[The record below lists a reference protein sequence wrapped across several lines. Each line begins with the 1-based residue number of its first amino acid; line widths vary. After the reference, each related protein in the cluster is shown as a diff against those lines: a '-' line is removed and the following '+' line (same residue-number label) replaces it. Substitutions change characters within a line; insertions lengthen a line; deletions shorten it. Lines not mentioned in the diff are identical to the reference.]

1 MSCTISLPES
11 SVISNIKTLSENDT
25 QAISIILNACDN
37 NFNLT
42 DSFKE
47 WYKTEHPYSKAIPN
61 NISDIAKNRGKQF
74 ANDFLKYYN
83 ETNNNPIINNNRNR
97 FIDRTAIFNYT
108 NSIQRQIGIDCLSTF
123 LLRKYKKALS
133 ENQQLTLED
142 YKKELQKSTYE
153 QILFRLLDDG
163 TFIDLK
169 EVVKHASAISKLSD
183 VSEQIKYLENLI
195 GEKKLNTELFQNWMA
210 LYKEITSPEYS
221 DKVLRDALRNKK
233 CFPIVQSLDTNI
245 KETKEEE
252 SVTET
257 EGEVTGEYV
266 EESNDEANE
275 FDGTINAYEHS
286 GILRS
291 NVSHL
296 SDSLRLYF
304 DTLIK
309 QETPYINLPAVNPTQ
324 CTKNSYGMFQYMSA
338 EECCNVLQNIRFTDV
353 GDFISK
359 IEEIGNNIRGYGAFA
374 KMANDLRND
383 PMLAIECATV
393 FLKPKVGKVQLNING
408 NSAELGSSNR
418 LSNREYVF
426 RQQIYS
432 DVASGIDHVDIQ
444 TLRTKLDTLWDRIN
458 KLENDNSTECN
469 SIIEDIVELYKALLP
484 SLQKGAIY
492 SYIDKNINTVALRK
506 GETNKKRN
514 IANVLALLDNKVN
527 RNKSYIVALE
537 QANSEE
543 SKRKTSNDKAI
554 GENKALIKE
563 YGGLW
568 NVPQGKIKQLNFNLK
583 FNAEAFWMK
592 VNEMFSDYSVIL
604 TNLSNPNI
612 EGQNASDIVNASWVT
627 QLSDMLNKGTDK
639 EVLSWA
645 NDKFT
650 ITDENGNKHI
660 KSQYKYIPFLF
671 KQNEYKNNYV
681 LFDVDSNNNVVFHVA
696 SNGKSIR
703 NTVFLAQ
710 LLNGINNANTAV
722 GITYSKM
729 TALDSL
735 AFKFNS
741 YFNNITDTAIAP
753 EALDSMK
760 NSQSNVIQYTNYFLR
775 TPSDATN
782 IFTVFGPKAA
792 LGDAFIYDYKQMD
805 NNIQQAVEHQC
816 PIINERALNTPE
828 LQQFASNFKNKFG
841 SQNSYIPLI
850 NSSSDFEY
858 LDKINKEVLRNN
870 GNILKAEENQKY
882 QEAYVRFLTRDG
894 YVLYTKIRIR
904 NSGTNQENYAIV
916 KKEVLAVLNTKYD
929 VITDNGRIV
938 NLPKDKDINELP
950 QSIRKLVSKSIENK
964 FRNLLP
970 VRDLSV
976 TNPITKEKRTFKKM
990 GFIANNTEGND
1001 ASFNTIFNIFKQ
1013 EMLNGAEALNHYV
1026 ELVPD
1031 YTYDENGEKIHD
1043 ENGNFVLS
1051 KDRYIVKRDENGNI
1065 IFKQGVDVT
1074 KGYKNYHIKGKAAIE
1089 SNAETGYRLTGNVF
1103 HSSIFSVNT
1112 TDENGN
1118 IITKN
1123 PLEELIKHDN
1133 EESAGDIDFL
1143 SYGGGITYSLN
1154 ADGTI
1159 ADIHF
1164 TEAQVQA
1171 ITEKLT
1177 EWGNYYY
1184 QKKINE
1190 ITSLDKNFLPGI
1202 NLDFNTEEGSTTMNT
1217 IKNYAMDTFAMHNVY
1232 DVLLGG
1238 NPKFYINNQDCFKR
1252 EKQTEGAGIP
1262 YGISNRGLNNFLQ
1275 IGDTTVSLQQYLN
1288 QNGITGIFSDV
1299 EFSPTFRAVTIT
1311 NSIQTRNQVLMPIY
1325 EALVKNGM
1333 NKVKAAELLYGE
1345 IIKDDKGNPI
1355 IKNGGFV
1362 SNRGGFSNTK
1372 VNDAQSYITI
1382 QEFVRRIAGRGQLAK
1397 YIPLLKKL
1405 QDPNADI
1412 TNEDLSAFVQVQKNF
1427 YFDLHYD
1434 PRYGIEV
1441 PRQIKNAEFVLIPQL
1456 IKGTQLETVYNL
1468 MRDNN
1473 IQQLNT
1479 VETSKA
1485 SNEEL
1490 LTLWDNEGNLPS
1502 ANIEAFNNA
1511 IQSDPYLVQDYNYNY
1526 LYTQQDNPQHM
1537 NATNKMSVQIVKKI
1551 FDNIPED
1558 TNHPLYKAKQE
1569 FFRIVNTNVKE
1580 SACDLMVEFGIPH
1593 DSNGNVILQD
1603 GVIQINNEHVAELLK
1618 NEMLRTGC
1626 NANMISCVTI
1636 NDEGEF
1642 EMIPYLS
1649 PTIDKFESVIQSS
1662 YTNNITRQKLHGFHV
1677 AQVTNIGWN
1686 SINEDL
1692 PNFTREQLNKNE
1704 LFKQFKKIMTPTFL
1718 KNGKLSENSKVLF
1731 KQWLD
1736 TNNPIP
1742 SYAKNLKYHPV
1753 KENGSNVEGYIEVIV
1768 PYSYLGIDR
1777 HSTHYNNM
1785 TDEEILTELGEEKLL
1800 DFIGYRIPTEGKQSI
1815 SHMKVVG
1822 FLDSAY
1828 GSTMIVP
1835 NEWVGQT
1842 GSDFDYD
1849 SIYGIQYETR
1859 FDRDGVCRR
1868 VAYKTENFDE
1878 YDYFNYIN
1886 RRFPRNEQ
1894 LDRNLDLTKEDLTS
1908 FRDAIN
1914 SLRSEK
1920 TAIYSEENDEIEPIM
1935 DLESQAYHNLSSAS
1949 QRLIKKEHKAIKE
1962 ASRKDGVTNRQMFIE
1977 STKDI
1982 IDYINNDL
1990 DMDYKSTYNLE
2001 SKTLSKKELRQNKR
2015 NREAVEKDIQDGNFQ
2030 KFLEIQN
2037 QILETLEKYE
2047 NNQNEQQ
2054 NRIDDV
2060 NNQIEEIK
2068 EQKNSFIESKKQERL
2083 KKFELLAEKAGLPS
2097 FEEWKSLPTEEKN
2110 TKKQRNSQIVEDM
2123 LTVIDD
2129 VSSLEETVV
2138 RSKFDHITIEKNKLS
2153 SPNVLA
2159 ERKGRSVYDTEDQGR
2174 FQEDAN
2180 AGKQLK
2186 GMSVDADGLC
2196 SICGTV
2202 KPTLTRPIKIAYR
2215 PSNDYNY
2222 TASELNAR
2230 FGNAIENNG
2239 LILVSHDKYGWSFDN
2254 RAVSGELLT
2263 SYSSETT
2270 AYILDAVKEG
2280 SLPNVNT
2287 NTFMVWKTLMNVGS
2301 DYHTSLAFMMQPAM
2315 TRLTNTMNKTNS
2327 IFATFKPDAVVQTIK
2342 DIANELGITDVRKK
2356 SLNTIL
2362 KELNEKYKDRFNE
2375 IYNIDSTPLTIS
2387 ARGKLTDRY
2396 TIRVDLLE
2404 DRIFDRGIF
2413 GESSP
2418 VGERNT
2424 NKLLFDLANILL
2436 YKNINAKAGIIS
2448 SIGRCLKTD
2457 KFNQKPTPFA
2467 VRQQFQNIRD
2477 RIANEEVTHRE
2488 DDTEDIMPEEQMDR
2502 DSDVA
2507 EETNQENNNTGVEEN
2522 DLFESNEESDT
2533 DRLVKERK
2541 PLLEKNGKHILA
2553 TVYPGMDNINLDNDE
2568 LLNDILSI
2576 DRSSES
2582 TYPSLYSFFRNNNC
2596 LSMFINKSIFETQS
2610 EAFVSNVNNITI
2622 VFSDKNNR
2630 LDEKTYKS
2638 VQKYIIANMASN
2650 VQFIKFPVQNI
2661 YFNEGRLFV
2670 DVNTEANEYDE
2681 LSRIYGYSTLKS
2693 KADLNNLFKDITS
2706 PTGEELS
2713 KWYTLTP
2720 AEKVHFIKTSPNF
2733 ANKGIFD
2740 YIGVN
2745 FNIDPKFRNRKNEG
2759 VQALKFKKYDGISDD
2774 ILFNEF
2780 SKMLH
2785 SDNVLLASTALDV
2798 LKYAVAIE
2806 GLNKT
2811 STGMTQTID
2820 FEALYDGI
2828 IDSTNKTFK
2837 EQVQDMMSVKTGRSN
2852 KVDTGLNIMQIYENY
2867 LRSHP
2872 NTYQINSINVNNP
2885 NYSDIRNYKLNSVG
2899 GMYFIKND
2907 TNLMDT
2913 ENKFEKLLAKYKI
2926 AYRSEVT
2933 NDYRLNSY
2941 IRIGQGKNTVL
2952 YRIKQLSNG
2961 ILLYPLTNLEV
2972 NEQSLYSINNENN
2985 MTFAKE
2991 QIFTK
2996 VAYESMASEYES
3008 QQEKADIEKVMRESL
3023 NQIDESYLK
3032 NKNQKVVS
3040 LSLLEETGNY
3050 EAKALKK
3057 KIQDYAKNNDSKPL
3071 FTKSIILQNFIVKDG
3086 IKNGINIKVDNNL
3099 YRVYELDYNSK
3110 QTLSRIAYRTINNEI
3125 VDVNNLLER
3134 TNTVMSPSL
3143 QEILD
3148 RAINRKNTNFDKVYE
3163 IEKISDDNNKTKL
3176 FASDKVEEFNASYM
3190 EDVEADEQQLN
3201 VNNDMSSKTLTD
3213 LISNS
3218 FDFLTVQRNEDYK
3231 NAIFLL
3237 SELRNIG
3244 VTSKRSSVI
3253 GREADVMTK
3262 LTSYVEKQAQDILR
3276 EINYFIAD
3284 PSDTTGTTKLSM
3296 FDEKTLDTLKDN
3308 PKLFNT
3314 FLNAI
3319 NRINGFINSFDDFRQ
3334 LIDETSNVELKA
3346 RLNRIAKAVNSV
3358 KEINIDA
3365 LVTTANKVLASK
3377 SKNVLIQ
3384 QQILDILDGYW
3395 KTYGLMWQFND
3406 IMENGTP
3413 LVQIVLK
3420 DVMSDIDAKNKMAA
3434 IKKREFVQHV
3444 KEIQRLAK
3452 ENGETI
3458 DFNKIVDKYGRFIQ
3472 AYTPKLIEDF
3482 YRLKRERTE
3491 TEINHGYGSIEWLKS
3506 NFKFIRFKAN
3516 NFNQE
3521 VIPEYYEQ
3529 LHKLYAQMIFGTND
3543 INNIDY
3549 SKTGRYATLL
3559 GNYFKYKK
3567 EYYEY
3572 ISSINL
3578 DNLTKEEA
3586 NKLEYLNEKMQLRHE
3601 FLTEDETVAWKAF
3614 MKQFNDIYGKY
3625 YGEKVDADF
3634 ENIFNKQLEIIAKA
3648 EKRDANGVPQ
3658 ALQEDL
3664 LNNKEYQNARKWISR
3679 NSKFSFIDNRI
3690 VKDEYGEHSEQKEY
3704 SVESLLQLH
3713 FSLNKFNTPKR
3724 VGSYIGTI
3732 RRREGYVDEHGKLI
3746 ATKLSDDDITEIKKR
3761 QLQSYYKLQD
3771 SSDPKRYE
3779 NQDTRLINS
3788 TGGKTKSFSKWFY
3801 DRIRQKGDSRRD
3813 AEYYKT
3819 VTEINEITS
3828 KYYDNSDQI
3837 IHFERIQDTIEGR
3850 EELKK
3855 LADLY
3860 AKLKTLDYSAKCEAF
3875 KALSNEDKKVTI
3887 DSKKLL
3893 HAVMK
3898 FKRNDTAWAHNA
3910 DGLDLKSKA
3919 YRDLYMQ
3926 VVGDTEIDTET
3937 GERVLKTYYEKKTG
3951 RKMLAANPYIFY
3963 HMELKDSSEID
3974 EDVAKMWL
3982 GKDATVEDLINKI
3995 EDKER
4000 QRELE
4005 VYNLVYRQTPTVYYE
4020 QEAARAR
4027 QLSDE
4032 DYKIWYN
4039 KNHIYNPYTK
4049 RIEPIA
4055 CWVTT
4060 EVRPENL
4067 QVTGD
4072 ARYKVTPSGRMIKA
4086 HVFDGTIKNLRW
4098 FMNYNDILDDYDEN
4112 AAYPDMRNHN
4122 YKPNESPFENYNGN
4136 PEYATNQ
4143 NLNTYEQQMKDYLIE
4158 TLNKEA
4164 VTQTAKNYFGKGFL
4178 PKSMKAKGFTFKEGL
4193 KEAGKFVGFNTHS
4206 IVSSDDNWERELGY
4220 EKDYEQPMP
4229 MIGQLNTKETVQ
4241 LEQEIHKLRQQRK
4254 ELTDTKEILD
4264 MDELIKEKSQQLK
4277 DMRADLL
4284 NKDWI
4289 SVIEGFIGQASNYN
4303 AIQDNKQKLYYLLKM
4318 LKQYKMYSKSKGFT
4332 GDLSMNRKKSNKKND
4347 DIVYNKELDK
4357 ELITQYET
4365 QIRRLLFNQWKESDG
4380 WLRNVMDNLQGFTS
4394 ANYMML
4400 NVKGGIAN
4408 VTVGLNSMFLEAAAG
4423 EYVGKSDLSFGF
4435 KEYNKGILGYIK
4447 DMFKGADVAASNK
4460 QSAIINFFNVVDY
4473 DEIEGVAIRGKDMH
4487 RVSKNIRDAM
4497 FGPQTMGEHFMQ
4509 NTILFSM
4516 LKSHK
4521 LITRTDGTS
4530 EIMSFEDY
4538 INYKA
4543 QDYVYCNLLTDE
4555 QRKEY
4560 RQFVKEIK
4568 EDKNKLEKYATYKR
4582 DLMTDFLYLKCKNVD
4597 YTDYIQKKKENRQQ
4611 LKEEFDKET
4620 DIYNQLS
4627 MENGFLTFVQGS
4639 KLEAL
4644 NAHKREDG
4652 VTDAIRLL
4660 GEFSEK
4666 VRKVNNKIHGV
4677 YNRMGA
4683 AHIESKWWGSL
4694 VMQYHKHLPMG
4705 LLKRYRLRGYFN
4717 ETRGTVEKGF
4727 VATLKTLANLNY
4739 EKIAIDNGL
4748 NPNEKTALEAFGYSL
4763 VHIGTFLKQ
4772 FQTTYKM
4779 CPEYERANMRRQL
4792 TEAIEILAA
4801 MLLSLG
4807 LLWLGDDDDDSLPYN
4822 LAIYEADR
4830 LISETSLYSPYGLL
4844 SESKK
4849 LMSTPIAALSITND
4863 ALKTV
4868 TELASIMTNPD
4879 FTTEYQAGMYAG
4891 ENRFLVYL
4899 QRRIPAYSTV
4909 HSLINI
4915 DKNNKYYK
4923 VSKNLGGLV
4932 NLKALAESLK

>member
-1 MSCTISLPES
+1 MSCTISLPEV
-11 SVISNIKTLSENDT
+11 SVISNIKALSENDA
-25 QAISIILNACDN
+25 QAINIILNVCDN

-42 DSFKE
+42 EQFKE
-47 WYKTEHPYSKAIPN
+47 WYKKEHPSTKKIPN
-61 NISDIAKNRGKQF
+61 NISDIANNRGKQF
-74 ANDFLKYYN
+74 ANDVIKYFN
-83 ETNNNPIINNNRNR
+83 KTNNNIINNNNRNR
-97 FIDRTAIFNYT
+97 FIDKTAIFNYT

-123 LLRKYKKALS
+123 LLRKYKKSLL
-133 ENQQLTLED
+133 ENERLTLDD
-142 YKKELQKSTYE
+142 YKKELQKATYE
-153 QILFRLLDDG
+153 QILFRLIDDG
-163 TFIDLK
+163 TVKDLK
-169 EVVKHASAISKLSD
+169 EAAKHAIEISKITD
-183 VSEQIKYLENLI
+183 ISEKIKYLENLI
-195 GEKKLNTELFQNWMA
+195 GEKKLSTELFQNWMA

-221 DKVLRDALRNKK
+221 NKILNDALRNKK
-233 CFPIVQSLDTNI
+233 CFSIVQSLDPNI
-245 KETKEEE
+245 KEAKEENAVIE
-252 SVTET
+252 A
-257 EGEVTGEYV
+257 EGETTGEYT
-266 EESNDEANE
+266 EENNDEANE

-309 QETPYINLPAVNPTQ
+309 QETPYINLSTINPTQ

-338 EECCNVLQNIRFTDV
+338 EECCNILQNIRFTDV
-353 GDFISK
+353 GDFIAK
-359 IEEIGNNIRGYGAFA
+359 IEEIGNNIKGYGAFV

-393 FLKPKVGKVQLNING
+393 FLKPKVGKVQLNINS

-418 LSNREYVF
+418 LSNKEYVF
-426 RQQIYS
+426 KQQIYT
-432 DVASGIDHVDIQ
+432 DITSGIDHVNLQ
-444 TLRTKLDTLWDRIN
+444 ELRNKLDNLWN
-458 KLENDNSTECN
+458 KIKKVTDENSKEY
-469 SIIEDIVELYKALLP
+469 SEVIEEIVALYKQLLP

-492 SYIDKNINTVALRK
+492 SYIDKNINNNIK
-506 GETNKKRN
+506 QGESNKIRN
-514 IANVLALLDNKVN
+514 LINVLSLLDNKVN
-527 RNKSYIVALE
+527 KNKSYVVAL
-537 QANSEE
+537 QTANDEE
-543 SKRKTSNDKAI
+543 IKRKAHNDKAI

-568 NVPQGKIKQLNFNLK
+568 KVPQGKLKSLNFNLK
-583 FNAEAFWMK
+583 FNAEAFWLK

-627 QLSDMLNKGTDK
+627 QLSDMLNKGTEE

-645 NDKFT
+645 NEKFT

-671 KQNEYKNNYV
+671 KQGETNSNYV
-681 LFDVDSNNNVVFHVA
+681 LFDIDSNNNIVFHVKR
-696 SNGKSIR
+696 NGTVVR

-710 LLNGINNANTAV
+710 LLNGINNANTAT

-741 YFNNITDTAIAP
+741 YFNDVTDTAIAP

-760 NSQSNVIQYTNYFLR
+760 NSQSNIIQYTNYFLR

-792 LGDAFIYDYKQMD
+792 LGDAFVYDYKQMD
-805 NNIQQAVEHQC
+805 INIQQAVEHQC
-816 PIINERALNTPE
+816 PIINERILNTSE
-828 LQQFASNFKNKFG
+828 LQQFASNFKNNFG
-841 SQNSYIPLI
+841 KPNSFIPLI
-850 NSSSDFEY
+850 NSSSEFEY
-858 LDKINKEVLRNN
+858 LDKINKELLRNN
-870 GNILKAEENQKY
+870 GNIIKNDENQKY
-882 QEAYVRFLTRDG
+882 KEAYVRFLTRDG
-894 YVLYTKIRIR
+894 YVLYTKIRLR
-904 NSGTNQENYAIV
+904 NSGTNQENYAII
-916 KKEVLAVLNTKYD
+916 KKDVLAVLNTKYD
-929 VITDNGRIV
+929 VIVKDGRIAD
-938 NLPKDKDINELP
+938 LPKDKDVTELP
-950 QSIRKLVSKSIENK
+950 QSIAKYVQKSIENK

-970 VRDLSV
+970 IRDLSV
-976 TNPITKEKRTFKKM
+976 TNPVTKEKTTFKKM
-990 GFIANNTEGND
+990 GFVANTRDGVEG
-1001 ASFNTIFNIFKQ
+1001 SFNTIFNIFKQ

-1031 YTYDENGEKIHD
+1031 YTYDENGEKVRD

-1051 KDRYIVKRDENGNI
+1051 KDKFIVKRDENGNI
-1065 IFKQGVDVT
+1065 IFKQGVDIA
-1074 KGYKNYHIKGKAAIE
+1074 KGYKNYHIKGKAVIE
-1089 SNAETGYRLTGNVF
+1089 GDGKAGYRLTGNVF

-1143 SYGGGITYSLN
+1143 SYGGGVTYSLN

-1159 ADIHF
+1159 ADINF
-1164 TEAQVQA
+1164 TEAQTQA

-1177 EWGNYYY
+1177 EWGNYYF

-1202 NLDFNTEEGSTTMNT
+1202 SLDFNTEEGSNTMNT
-1217 IKNYAMDTFAMHNVY
+1217 IKNYAMDNFAMHNVY

-1238 NPKFYINNQDCFKR
+1238 NPKFYISNQDCFKR

-1275 IGDTTVSLQQYLN
+1275 IGDTTFSLQQYLK
-1288 QNGITGIFSDV
+1288 QNGITGIFNDI

-1325 EALVKNGM
+1325 ETLVKNGM
-1333 NKVKAAELLYGE
+1333 SKEKAAELLYGQL
-1345 IIKDDKGNPI
+1345 IKDDKGNPI
-1355 IKNGGFV
+1355 MRNGGFV
-1362 SNRGGFSNTK
+1362 SDRGGFSNTK

-1382 QEFVRRIAGRGQLAK
+1382 QEFIRRIAGRGQLEK
-1397 YIPLLKKL
+1397 YLPLLQKL

-1456 IKGTQLETVYNL
+1456 IKGTQLETIYNL

-1485 SNEEL
+1485 SNEQL

-1502 ANIEAFNNA
+1502 ENIEAFNKA

-1558 TNHPLYKAKQE
+1558 TNHPLYKVKQE
-1569 FFRIVNTNVKE
+1569 FFKIVNTNVKE

-1603 GVIQINNEHVAELLK
+1603 GVIKINNEHVADLLK

-1636 NDEGEF
+1636 NNDGEF

-1692 PNFTREQLNKNE
+1692 PNLTKEQLNKNE
-1704 LFKQFKKIMTPTFL
+1704 LFKQFKKAMTPTFL
-1718 KNGKLSENSKVLF
+1718 KNGKLSENSKEMF

-1736 TNNPIP
+1736 KNNSIP
-1742 SYAKNLKYHPV
+1742 SYAKNLKYHPA
-1753 KENGSNVEGYIEVIV
+1753 KTDGSGVEGYIEVII

-1777 HSTHYNNM
+1777 HSTHYNSM
-1785 TDEEILTELGEEKLL
+1785 TDEEIIAELDKEGLL
-1800 DFIGYRIPTEGKQSI
+1800 DFVGYRIPTEGKQSI
-1815 SHMKVVG
+1815 SHMRVVG
-1822 FLDSAY
+1822 FLDSTY

-1859 FDRDGVCRR
+1859 FDKDGICRR
-1868 VAYKTENFDE
+1868 ITYKNENFDE

-1894 LDRNLDLTKEDLTS
+1894 LDRNLDLTKEDLAS

-1914 SLRSEK
+1914 ALKSEK

-1935 DLESQAYHNLSSAS
+1935 ELESQAYHNLSEAS
-1949 QRLIKKEHKAIKE
+1949 KKLIKEEHKIIKE
-1962 ASRKDGVTNRQMFIE
+1962 TTKKDGVRNRQLFIE
-1977 STKDI
+1977 STKEI

-1990 DMDYKSTYNLE
+1990 DMDYKSAYNLE
-2001 SKTLSKKELRQNKR
+2001 SKTLSKKELRQNKK

-2030 KFLEIQN
+2030 KFLEVQN

-2047 NNQNEQQ
+2047 NNQEDQQ
-2054 NRIDDV
+2054 NRIDEV
-2060 NNQIEEIK
+2060 SNQIEEIK
-2068 EQKNSFIESKKQERL
+2068 EEKNSFIESKKQERL
-2083 KKFELLAEKAGLPS
+2083 KKFELLAKKAGLPS
-2097 FEEWKSLPTEEKN
+2097 YKEWQALPNEEKN
-2110 TKKQRNSQIVEDM
+2110 TKKQRNSQIVADM
-2123 LTVIDD
+2123 LSVIDD

-2153 SPNVLA
+2153 SPNVKA
-2159 ERKGRSVYDTEDQGR
+2159 EREGRSVYDTEDQGR

-2202 KPTLTRPIKIAYR
+2202 KPTLTRPIKIVYKV
-2215 PSNDYNY
+2215 SDDYNY
-2222 TASELNAR
+2222 SASELNSR
-2230 FGNAIENNG
+2230 FGNATENNG
-2239 LILVSHDKYGWSFDN
+2239 LILVNHDKYGWSFDN

-2287 NTFMVWKTLMNVGS
+2287 NTFMVWKTLMNIGS
-2301 DYHTSLAFMMQPAM
+2301 DYHSSLAFMMQPAI

-2342 DIANELGITDVRKK
+2342 DIANDLGIEATRTK
-2356 SLNTIL
+2356 SLNDIL
-2362 KELNEKYKDRFNE
+2362 KELNDKYKDKFNE
-2375 IYNIDSTPLTIS
+2375 IYNIDSSSLTIS
-2387 ARGKLTDRY
+2387 ARGKVTDRY
-2396 TIRVDLLE
+2396 AIRVDLLE
-2404 DRIFDRGIF
+2404 DRIFNRGIF
-2413 GESSP
+2413 GDNSP
-2418 VGERNT
+2418 VEERET

-2436 YKNINAKAGIIS
+2436 YQNINAKAGIIS

-2467 VRQQFQNIRD
+2467 IRQQFQNIRD
-2477 RIANEEVTHRE
+2477 RIANEEVTRRE
-2488 DDTEDIMPEEQMDR
+2488 DDIEDIASEEQMDR

-2507 EETNQENNNTGVEEN
+2507 EEVNQENNNTGAEEN
-2522 DLFESNEESDT
+2522 NLFESDEELNT
-2533 DRLVKERK
+2533 ERTVKERK

-2568 LLNDILSI
+2568 LLNDILST
-2576 DRSSES
+2576 DRSNES
-2582 TYPSLYSFFRNNNC
+2582 SYPSLYAFFRNSNC

-2610 EAFVSNVNNITI
+2610 EAFVSNVNDITT
-2622 VFSDKNNR
+2622 VFSDRNNR

-2650 VQFIKFPVQNI
+2650 VQFIKYPVNGI

-2670 DVNTEANEYDE
+2670 DVNTGANEYDE

-2693 KADLNNLFKDITS
+2693 KADLNNMFKDITS

-2713 KWYTLTP
+2713 KWYSLTP
-2720 AEKVHFIKTSPNF
+2720 AEKVYFIKTNTNF

-2740 YIGVN
+2740 YITTN
-2745 FNIDPKFRNRKNEG
+2745 FSIDPKFRNRRNEG
-2759 VQALKFKKYDGISDD
+2759 VQALKFKKYDGISED

-2798 LKYAVAIE
+2798 LKYAVALE
-2806 GLNKT
+2806 GLNRS
-2811 STGMTQTID
+2811 STGMTQVID

-2872 NTYQINSINVNNP
+2872 NTYQINTINVNNP
-2885 NYSDIRNYKLNSVG
+2885 NYSDIRNYKLNSIG
-2899 GMYFIKND
+2899 GMFFIKND

-2941 IRIGQGKNTVL
+2941 IRLGQGKNTTL

-2961 ILLYPLTNLEV
+2961 ILLYPLTNLEI

-2985 MTFAKE
+2985 QTFEKE

-2996 VAYESMASEYES
+2996 IAYELMASEYEA
-3008 QQEKADIEKVMRESL
+3008 QQEKTDIEKSMRDSL
-3023 NQIDESYLK
+3023 EQIDESYLK
-3032 NKNQKVVS
+3032 NKNQKVIS

-3050 EAKALKK
+3050 EAKAIKK
-3057 KIQDYAKNNDSKPL
+3057 KIQDYAKSLDSKPL
-3071 FTKSIILQNFIVKDG
+3071 FTKSIILQNFITKEG
-3086 IKNGINIKVDNNL
+3086 IQNGINIKVDNNL

-3110 QTLSRIAYRTINNEI
+3110 QTLSRIAYKVINKEN
-3125 VDVNNLLER
+3125 VDVNKLLER
-3134 TNTVMSPSL
+3134 TNTVMSSSL
-3143 QEILD
+3143 QEILN
-3148 RAINRKNTNFDKVYE
+3148 RAIDRKSTNFNKIYE
-3163 IEKISDDNNKTKL
+3163 IEKISEDNNKTKL
-3176 FASDKVEEFNASYM
+3176 FASDEVEEFNASYL
-3190 EDVEADEQQLN
+3190 EDAELDEQQLN
-3201 VNNDMSSKTLTD
+3201 LNNEDSSKTLLD

-3237 SELRNIG
+3237 SEFRNIG
-3244 VTSKRSSVI
+3244 VTSKRNSII
-3253 GREADVMTK
+3253 GKEADVMTK
-3262 LTSYVEKQAQDILR
+3262 LTPYIEKQAQDILK

-3284 PSDTTGTTKLSM
+3284 PTDTTGIKKLSM
-3296 FDEKTLDTLKDN
+3296 FDEKTLDMLKNN
-3308 PKLFNT
+3308 PKLFNQ

-3319 NRINGFINSFDDFRQ
+3319 NRISGFVKTFDEFRQ
-3334 LIDETSNVELKA
+3334 LINETTDVEIKA
-3346 RLNRIAKAVNSV
+3346 RLERIAKAVNSI
-3358 KEINIDA
+3358 KEINLDNLATI
-3365 LVTTANKVLASK
+3365 ANKILASK
-3377 SKNVLIQ
+3377 SKNALIQ

-3491 TEINHGYGSIEWLKS
+3491 AEINHGYGSIEWLKA
-3506 NFKFIRFKAN
+3506 NFKFIKFKAD
-3516 NFNQE
+3516 NFHQE
-3521 VIPEYYEQ
+3521 AKPEYYNK
-3529 LHKLYAQMIFGTND
+3529 LCKLYALMIFD
-3543 INNIDY
+3543 SHDVNNIDY
-3549 SKTGRYATLL
+3549 FKVGKGATLL
-3559 GNYFKYKK
+3559 GTYFKYKR

-3572 ISSINL
+3572 VSSINL
-3578 DNLTKEEA
+3578 DNLTQEES
-3586 NKLEYLNEKMQLRHE
+3586 NKLENLYEKMQFRYE
-3601 FLTEDETVAWKAF
+3601 FFSEEDEAIWTNF
-3614 MKQFNDIYGKY
+3614 LKQYNDLYRQY
-3625 YGEKVDADF
+3625 YGEKTDDDF
-3634 ENIFNKQLEIIAKA
+3634 ENIFNKQLAIIAKA
-3648 EKRDANGVPQ
+3648 EKRDSNGVPQ

-3664 LNNKEYQNARKWISR
+3664 LNNKEYQDARKWISR
-3679 NSKFSFIDNRI
+3679 NTKFTFIDNRI
-3690 VKDEYGEHSEQKEY
+3690 VKDEFGETTQKTEY
-3704 SVESLLQLH
+3704 SVERLLQLH
-3713 FSLNKFNTPKR
+3713 FSLNRFNIPKKA
-3724 VGSYIGTI
+3724 GSYIATI
-3732 RRREGYVDEHGKLI
+3732 RKRQGYVDEHGKLI
-3746 ATKLSDDDITEIKKR
+3746 GNKLSDDDLAEIKKR
-3761 QLQSYYKLQD
+3761 QLQDYYKTQD
-3771 SSDPKRYE
+3771 PNIKLYE

-3788 TGGKTKSFSKWFY
+3788 TGNKAKTFSKWFY
-3801 DRIRQKGDSRRD
+3801 DRIKQRGDTRRD
-3813 AEYYKT
+3813 AQYYQTITK
-3819 VTEINEITS
+3819 INEITS
-3828 KYYDNSDQI
+3828 KYYDNSDQV
-3837 IHFERIQDTIEGR
+3837 IHFERIQDTVEGR

-3855 LADLY
+3855 LAELY
-3860 AKLKTLDYSAKCEAF
+3860 AKLKSLDYSAKREAF
-3875 KALSNEDKKVTI
+3875 KALTDEDSTANFR
-3887 DSKKLL
+3887 SKNLL
-3893 HAVMK
+3893 HAVIN

-3910 DGLDLKSKA
+3910 DGLDFKSKA
-3919 YRDLYMQ
+3919 YKDLYMQ
-3926 VVGDTEIDTET
+3926 VVGDTKTDPET
-3937 GERVLKTYYEKKTG
+3937 GERVLKTYRQKKTG
-3951 RKMLAANPYIFY
+3951 KLMLAPNPYIY
-3963 HMELKDSSEID
+3963 YYMELKDSSDINK
-3974 EDVAKMWL
+3974 DVAINWL
-3982 GKDATVEDLINKI
+3982 GKDATVNDLINKI

-4027 QLSDE
+4027 QLSE
-4032 DYKIWYN
+4032 QDYRDWYN

-4049 RIEPIA
+4049 QIEPLS

-4072 ARYKVTPSGRMIKA
+4072 ARYKIMPTGRMSKPQ
-4086 HVFDGTIKNLRW
+4086 VFDGTMKNMQY
-4098 FMNYNDILDDYDEN
+4098 FMNYNDTIDDFDE
-4112 AAYPDMRNHN
+4112 AIAYPDARNHN

-4136 PEYATNQ
+4136 AEYATNQ
-4143 NLNTYEQQMKDYLIE
+4143 QLNIYEQQMKDYLIE
-4158 TLNKEA
+4158 TLKKEA

-4178 PKSMKAKGFTFKEGL
+4178 PKSMKAKSFTYKDAL
-4193 KEAGKFVGFNTHS
+4193 KETGKFVGLSTHS
-4206 IVSSDDNWERELGY
+4206 IVKNDDNWERELGY

-4229 MIGQLNTKETVQ
+4229 MIGQLNDKVTVQ
-4241 LEQEIHKLRQQRK
+4241 LEQEINKLRQQKK
-4254 ELTDTKEILD
+4254 ELTDAKEILD
-4264 MDELIKEKSQQLK
+4264 IEDLIKEKSQQLK

-4318 LKQYKMYSKSKGFT
+4318 LKQYKMYSKSKGFM
-4332 GDLSMNRKKSNKKND
+4332 GDLSINRKKSNKKND

-4380 WLRNVMDNLQGFTS
+4380 WLRTIMDNLQGFTS

-4408 VTVGLNSMFLEAAAG
+4408 VTVGLNSIFLEAAAG

-4435 KEYNKGILGYIK
+4435 KEYNKGILGYMK
-4447 DMFKGADVAASNK
+4447 DMFKGSDVAASNK

-4487 RVSKNIRDAM
+4487 KISKNIRDAM
-4497 FGPQTMGEHFMQ
+4497 FAPQTMGEHFMQ

-4516 LKSHK
+4516 LKSHR
-4521 LITRTDGTS
+4521 LITKTDGTS

-4538 INYKA
+4538 VNYKA

-4582 DLMTDFLYLKCKNVD
+4582 DLMTDFLYLKCKNVN
-4597 YTDYIQKKKENRQQ
+4597 YNEYVQKKKENRQQ
-4611 LKEEFDKET
+4611 LKEEFNKES

-4627 MENGFLTFVQGS
+4627 IENGFLTFVQGS
-4639 KLEAL
+4639 KLESL
-4644 NAHKREDG
+4644 NAHKKEDG

-4727 VATLKTLANLNY
+4727 VATLQSLANLNY

-4763 VHIGTFLKQ
+4763 VHIGQFLKQ

-4792 TEAIEILAA
+4792 TEAVEILAA

-4849 LMSTPIAALSITND
+4849 LMSTPVAALSITND

-4868 TELASIMTNPD
+4868 TELASVITNPE
-4879 FTTEYQAGMYAG
+4879 FTTEYQSGMYAG

-4923 VSKNLGGLV
+4923 VTKNIGGLV
-4932 NLKALAESLK
+4932 NLQALAESMK